1 MISHRERVLHALR
14 HAGTDVLP
22 KGELFLPV
30 DLLDRYCP
38 EQKGEHIKQLASV
51 ARLFGLS
58 LLGVDLGEEG
68 LYPLLAEK
76 RFRQL
81 DQFFTVGCINGPV
94 SHMIGH
100 LGFYEAMMSIRKVP
114 RRLAELTAPL
124 IKDVK
129 KRCLL
134 ARDNGFCAVAVTDDI
149 AANSGLLFSHA
160 DFVDIALP
168 LYGQIAQAVKSAGLL
183 LFFHSDGNIRDI
195 IRFLIEAGYDCIHPV
210 DAQAGMDLYEM
221 KQDFDGEVSFMGHI
235 DIVVWNPK
243 RISLE
248 IARAEGEFRNG
259 GLILGSS
266 CGIASDV
273 SDEALATLYP
283 DIKSP
288 RRQRHG
294 PA

>member
-1 MISHRERVLHALR
+1 MISHRERVLGALR
-14 HAGTDVLP
+14 RAGTDALP

-38 EQKGEHIKQLASV
+38 ERKGEYIKQLASI

-58 LLGVDLGEEG
+58 LLGADLGEER
-68 LYPLLAEK
+68 LHPLLAEK
-76 RFRQL
+76 RFGKL
-81 DQFFTVGCINGPV
+81 DQFFTVGCIKGPV

-100 LGFYEAMMSIRKVP
+100 LGFYEAMMSIRKAP
-114 RRLAELTAPL
+114 RRLAESAAPL
-124 IKDVK
+124 MKDIK

-134 ARDNGFCAVAVTDDI
+134 ARDNGFCAVAITDDI
-149 AANSGLLFSHA
+149 AANSGLLFSHT

-168 LYGQIAQAVKSAGLL
+168 LYRQIAQAVKSAGLL
-183 LFFHSDGNIRDI
+183 LFFHSDGNIRGI
-195 IRFLIEAGYDCIHPV
+195 IRLLIEAGYDCIHPV

-221 KQDFDGEVSFMGHI
+221 KADFGKEVSFMGHI
-235 DIVVWNPK
+235 DIAAWDPK
-243 RISLE
+243 RISAE
-248 IARAEGEFRNG
+248 ITRAEGEFRNG

-273 SDEALATLYP
+273 SDDALAALYP

-288 RRQRHG
+288 GRRGRR
-294 PA
+294 PV